1 MLEYCDYI
9 MTLIRDNLLANDVDE
24 HQLLRSVTRM
34 KYDLHEDGSLATTK
48 KIMHVTDKHMKR
60 YRITVEVEHE

>member
-9 MTLIRDNLLANDVDE
+9 MTLIRDNLLVNDVDE
-24 HQLLRSVTRM
+24 HKILRSVTRM

-48 KIMHVTDKHMKR
+48 KIMHTTDKNGIR
-60 YRITVEVEHE
+60 YRITVEVEK